1 MRLPA
6 LLITALLLTSACNL
20 DNQPST
26 PTAVPSAQPIQATI
40 TIPPATDTLL
50 PGIVATSGATRT
62 PFGNSGAPTAQTIGT
77 PGALPTTA
85 SGESAT
91 ISSPANGA
99 TVGGSPLYVS
109 GVVSNLSTDQFML
122 QVFDANGQSITP
134 AQTITLS
141 NPNHVADVPWSAS
154 VLVSGYTGAAQ
165 IRISAQTASGET
177 AVIGAVSVNIVPAT
191 ANANPAPSSGSSITS
206 PTNGSAVSG
215 SPITVT
221 GTAGGIPENQFTLLL
236 LNASGTV
243 LNSQLI
249 TLTGADQYTV
259 PWSASLGTSGYHGSV
274 EIRAVVIRAGQQI
287 TIASAIVTLQ

>member
-1 MRLPA
+1 MRLPC
-6 LLITALLLTSACNL
+6 LLIAALLLTSACNL
-20 DNQPST
+20 NSQPAT
-26 PTAVPSAQPIQATI
+26 PTVPPSAPPFQATI
-40 TIPPATDTLL
+40 TLPPATATLL
-50 PGIVATSGATRT
+50 PGVVATSGATRT

-77 PGALPTTA
+77 PGAFPTAA

-99 TVGGSPLYVS
+99 TVSGSPLYVS
-109 GVVSNLSTDQFML
+109 GVVSNLSSDRFAL

-134 AQTITLS
+134 AQTIALS

-165 IRISAQTASGET
+165 IRVSTQTASGET
-177 AVIGAVSVNIVPAT
+177 VVIGAVSVNITPAT
-191 ANANPAPSSGSSITS
+191 ASANPAPSSGSSITS
-206 PTNGSAVSG
+206 PASGSAVSG
-215 SPITVT
+215 NPISVT

-236 LNASGTV
+236 LDSSGTV

-259 PWSASLGTSGYHGSV
+259 PWSASLGTGGYRGSV
-274 EIRAVVIRAGQQI
+274 EIRAVVVRDGQQI
-287 TIASAIVTLQ
+287 TIASAAVTLQ

>member
-20 DNQPST
+20 NNQPET
-26 PTAVPSAQPIQATI
+26 PTALPSAPPVQATI
-40 TIPPATDTLL
+40 TIPLATDTLL
-50 PGIVATSGATRT
+50 PGVVATSGATRT
-62 PFGNSGAPTAQTIGT
+62 PFGNSGAPTTQIIGT
-77 PGALPTTA
+77 PGAFPTAA
-85 SGESAT
+85 SGESAI

-99 TVGGSPLYVS
+99 TVSGSPLYVS
-109 GVVSNLSTDQFML
+109 GTVSNLSSDQFVL
-122 QVFDANGQSITP
+122 QVFDTSNQSITP
-134 AQTITLS
+134 EQAITLS

-165 IRISAQTASGET
+165 IRISAPTGSGEIT
-177 AVIGAVSVNIVPAT
+177 VIGAVSVNVVPAT
-191 ANANPAPSSGSSITS
+191 ASANPAPSNGSSITS
-206 PTNGSAVSG
+206 PANGSAVAG
-215 SPITVT
+215 SPIAVT

-236 LNASGTV
+236 LDASGTV

-274 EIRAVVIRAGQQI
+274 EIRAVVIRDGQQV
-287 TIASAIVTLQ
+287 TIASATVTLQ

>member
-20 DNQPST
+20 NNQPAT
-26 PTAVPSAQPIQATI
+26 PTALPSAPPVQATI

-50 PGIVATSGATRT
+50 PGVVATSGATRT
-62 PFGNSGAPTAQTIGT
+62 PFGNSGAPTTQPIGT
-77 PGALPTTA
+77 PGAVATG
-85 SGESAT
+85 SGGESVT

-99 TVGGSPLYVS
+99 TVGSGPLYVS
-109 GVVSNLSTDQFML
+109 GIVSSLSNDQFVL
-122 QVFDANGQSITP
+122 QVFDANDQSITP
-134 AQTITLS
+134 EQTITLS

-154 VLVSGYTGAAQ
+154 VLVNGYTGAAQ
-165 IRISAQTASGET
+165 VRISAQTADGT
-177 AVIGAVSVNIVPAT
+177 TTVIGAVSVNIVPAT

-206 PTNGSAVSG
+206 PANGSAVSG
-215 SPITVT
+215 SPIAVT
-221 GTAGGIPENQFTLLL
+221 GTAGNIPENQFTLLL
-236 LNASGTV
+236 LDPNGTV

-274 EIRAVVIRAGQQI
+274 EIRAVVIRDGQQI
-287 TIASAIVTLQ
+287 TIASATVTLQ